1 MGPADT
7 FKLDQVV
14 KPDLTSATAALKA
27 VQGGLARFP
36 SLRCL
41 FLLFLAVACTFA
53 SALPQANDP
62 HTAQNKAAHAES
74 VPSELKLRLR
84 ALDSARS
91 SGTPTA
97 IAAASRSVVAL
108 ALRDF
113 AELQIAQ
120 DKPAQSIESYR
131 RSLDFENVSG
141 THLELALAYLRADH
155 PDQALSQATDVL
167 VADPQNARAWRVQ
180 GQVWMWKGN
189 YGQAVESLRKSTALQ
204 PAAETS
210 RLLRLA
216 LSRASKHPDPRPAAP
231 SGAALADLLPKPKI
245 TPAELQARQRRLR
258 KILGSALNDLGTAEA
273 RQQQFSLALAHFHEA
288 EQWQPET
295 PGLMRNIGMAATR
308 TGDYAE
314 AARALRPVV
323 AADHNDDVARS
334 MLGMA
339 LFSTGLYGDA
349 AATFAPL
356 GDSVLERPELAYAWA
371 ESLVKVNR
379 YREAAAL
386 LDKLESRPLATS
398 TQLLVAQAWSEMGN
412 YSRTVVACQR
422 VLQADPKLAQA
433 HHLAGLA
440 LIHQDRPAEAAAEFR
455 TELQQD
461 PANTDAEYHLAFV
474 LFQLSQDQQ
483 AIPLLKD
490 VLARNPNHPD
500 ANYELGKAL
509 LRAGKT
515 AEAIPYLEAAARLKP
530 ELDAVHYQLQS
541 AYRSVGR
548 KADADREANIYRA
561 MKAKSR
567 NITLPP
573 PRLEPSPPP
582 QSQ

>member
-1 MGPADT
+1 M
-7 FKLDQVV
+7 LN
-14 KPDLTSATAALKA
+14 LTSATAALKA
-27 VQGGLARFP
+27 VQSGLASFP
-36 SLRCL
+36 LLRCL
-41 FLLFLAVACTFA
+41 SVLSLAVACNLA
-53 SALPQANDP
+53 HALPQTKDSHIP
-62 HTAQNKAAHAES
+62 QKKAAHTDS
-74 VPSELKLRLR
+74 LPSHLQLRLQ
-84 ALDSARS
+84 ALDSARNT
-91 SGTPTA
+91 GEPAA
-97 IAAASRSVVAL
+97 IAAASRSVIAV

-113 AELQIAQ
+113 AELQLAQ
-120 DKPAQSIESYR
+120 AQAAQSIETYR
-131 RSLDFENVSG
+131 RSLDFEDAPG
-141 THLELALAYLRADH
+141 THLDLALAYLRADH

-167 VADPQNARAWRVQ
+167 VSDPQDARAWRVQ
-180 GQVWMWKGN
+180 GQAWMWKGN
-189 YGQAVESLRKSTALQ
+189 YGQAVESLRKSAALQ
-204 PAAETS
+204 PASETS
-210 RLLRLA
+210 RLLRIA
-216 LSRASKHPDPRPAAP
+216 LSRASKHQNPGQSAP
-231 SGAALADLLPKPKI
+231 SEAPLSEFVPKPKI
-245 TPAELQARQRRLR
+245 TTTELQTRQRRLR
-258 KILGSALNDLGTAEA
+258 KILGGALNDLGAAEA
-273 RQQQFSLALAHFHEA
+273 RQEQFPLALAHFHEA
-288 EQWQPET
+288 EQWQPDT
-295 PGLMRNIGMAATR
+295 PGLMRNIGMAASR

-314 AARALRPVV
+314 AARALLPVV
-323 AADHNDDVARS
+323 AADRNDDVARS

-339 LFSTGLYGDA
+339 LFSTGSYGEA

-371 ESLVKVNR
+371 ESLVKLNR
-379 YREAAAL
+379 YTDAAAV

-398 TQLLVAQAWSEMGN
+398 TQLLVAQAWSQMGN
-412 YSRTVVACQR
+412 YPRTVAACHR
-422 VLQADPKLAQA
+422 VLQADPALTQA

-455 TELQQD
+455 AELQQD
-461 PANTDAEYHLAFV
+461 PTNGDAEYHLAFV

-483 AIPLLKD
+483 AVPLLKD
-490 VLARNPNHPD
+490 VLARNPDHPD

-541 AYRSVGR
+541 AYRNVGR

-573 PRLEPSPPP
+573 PRPEPSPPP

>member
-1 MGPADT
+1 M
-7 FKLDQVV
+7 

-36 SLRCL
+36 SRRCL
-41 FLLFLAVACTFA
+41 SLLLLAVACTLAQAA
-53 SALPQANDP
+53 SADNPQK
-62 HTAQNKAAHAES
+62 KAAHTES
-74 VPSELKLRLR
+74 PPSQLQLRLR
-84 ALDSARS
+84 ALDAARNA
-91 SGTPTA
+91 GDPAA
-97 IAAASRSVVAL
+97 ITAASHTVVAL
-108 ALRDF
+108 ALRNF
-113 AELQIAQ
+113 AELQMAQ
-120 DKPAQSIESYR
+120 DQAVQAIEIYR
-131 RSLDFENVSG
+131 RSIDFEDVSG
-141 THLELALAYLRADH
+141 THLDLALVYLRADH
-155 PDQALSQATDVL
+155 PEQALSQATNVL

-189 YGQAVESLRKSTALQ
+189 YSQAVESLRKSAALQ

-216 LSRASKHPDPRPAAP
+216 LSRASKHPDALPSAP
-231 SGAALADLLPKPKI
+231 SGTALEELLPKPKI
-245 TPAELQARQRRLR
+245 RPATLQARRRRLR
-258 KILGSALNDLGTAEA
+258 QILGSALNDLGTAEA
-273 RQQQFSLALAHFHEA
+273 RQQQFPLALAHFHEA
-288 EQWQPET
+288 EQWQADT
-295 PGLMRNIGMAATR
+295 PGLMRNIGMAAAR

-323 AADHNDDVARS
+323 AAAHNDDVARS

-339 LFSTGLYGDA
+339 LFSTGSYGDA

-356 GDSVLERPELAYAWA
+356 GDAVLERPELAYGWA
-371 ESLVKVNR
+371 ESLVKLNR
-379 YREAAAL
+379 YTEAAAL
-386 LDKLESRPLATS
+386 LDKLERRPLSNS
-398 TQLLVAQAWSEMGN
+398 THLLVAQAWSEMGN
-412 YSRTVVACQR
+412 YPRTVAACQR
-422 VLQADPKLAQA
+422 VLQADPTLAQA

-455 TELQQD
+455 AELQQD
-461 PANTDAEYHLAFV
+461 PANIDAEYHLAFV
-474 LFQLSQDQQ
+474 QFQLSQEQEAVQ
-483 AIPLLKD
+483 HLRN
-490 VLARNPNHPD
+490 VLARDPNHPD

-548 KADADREANIYRA
+548 KAEADREANIYRA
-561 MKAKSR
+561 MKARSR

-573 PRLEPSPPP
+573 PRPEPSPPP